1 MFRGLVGLCFTLILA
16 SNTCYADTSG
26 PAPTNPKS
34 VKAPSI
40 QAETKKIAE
49 AANPDTVV
57 VTPRSEEAAIAAE
70 IKHKEEAALPA
81 IPETNAKEVPLPL
94 RVVSGAA
101 YNAIR
106 FLPDSPISHTM
117 GFPDTAL
124 KPEDLIVDLT
134 GLPNKPKHT
143 PRYML
148 PPLARAKGLEKSK
161 AIAES
166 KWKEL
171 LAVES
176 VAQNETGQKNFLYP
190 REFIAWME
198 QTMQDKRRLSAINIG
213 ILRMIRKLFEAF
225 LAPLGLPTAALTEA
239 AGLGEFQKAIKDA
252 LTALGFPVL

>member
-1 MFRGLVGLCFTLILA
+1 MFRALAGLCLTLILA

-26 PAPTNPKS
+26 PAPANPKS
-34 VKAPSI
+34 VKPPGI

-70 IKHKEEAALPA
+70 IKHKEEAAIPA
-81 IPETNAKEVPLPL
+81 VPETNLV
-94 RVVSGAA
+94 
-101 YNAIR
+101 
-106 FLPDSPISHTM
+106 
-117 GFPDTAL
+117 
-124 KPEDLIVDLT
+124 VDLT

-148 PPLARAKGLEKSK
+148 PPLARARGLEKSK

-198 QTMQDKRRLSAINIG
+198 QTMQDKRRLSG
-213 ILRMIRKLFEAF
+213 LF
-225 LAPLGLPTAALTEA
+225 
-239 AGLGEFQKAIKDA
+239 
-252 LTALGFPVL
+252 LGFVSNVVAYFGDG